1 MYIWWDHTS
10 ISKVPDTE
18 RELQDQIESRKTE
31 LNKARFLC
39 AGFLRAFSVLLCI
52 KKQFHFLLWTFINIS
67 WDMSSSD
74 KY

>member
-18 RELQDQIESRKTE
+18 KEFQDQMESRKTG

-39 AGFLRAFSVLLCI
+39 AGFLRAFSVLLYI
-52 KKQFHFLLWTFINIS
+52 TDLREAISPFIMDI
-67 WDMSSSD
+67 
-74 KY
+74 Y